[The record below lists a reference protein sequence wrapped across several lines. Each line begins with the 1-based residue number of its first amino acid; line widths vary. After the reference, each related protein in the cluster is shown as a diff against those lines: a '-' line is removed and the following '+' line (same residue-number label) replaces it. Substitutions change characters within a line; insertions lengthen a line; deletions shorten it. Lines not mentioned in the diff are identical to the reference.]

1 MRKQGTRLPQEEL
14 DLIKEMLQRGGNYSE
29 IARGLQRN
37 KTTIRLAA
45 LEMGLDSGIT
55 RRPLAADH
63 REQILSLAA
72 SGLTDEQIVKIV
84 GYSVSTISK
93 ARREGGL
100 EKGVKAKKEMH
111 DLCPGLTGTMRKM
124 ICGSW
129 TRGVV

>member
-63 REQILSLAA
+63 RELILSLART
-72 SGLTDEQIVKIV
+72 GLTDEQIVKIV

-100 EKGVKAKKEMH
+100 EKGVKMKKETH
-111 DLCPGLTGTMRKM
+111 DICPELTGTMRKM
-124 ICGSW
+124 ICGVW
-129 TRGVV
+129 KQGVV